1 MVFAGIGAIG
11 QKANAQSTF
20 LGKPQAATI
29 SSECDSSAILGE
41 VVIASHITVD
51 DKNKLQKYMLSNCKL
66 DYSVSGWI
74 DLSFTLNKE
83 SEVNVVLAA
92 SELSK
97 QTKLEITK
105 VLKNSVKLIG
115 SNLNTDFP
123 YQISIT
129 FIKGSVQSLISF

>member
-1 MVFAGIGAIG
+1 
-11 QKANAQSTF
+11 
-20 LGKPQAATI
+20 
-29 SSECDSSAILGE
+29 
-41 VVIASHITVD
+41 
-51 DKNKLQKYMLSNCKL
+51 MLSNCKL